1 MTYAVV
7 GKFAKRKGLRLARD
21 ERKTDAAARGFLET
35 PPPVV
40 IERGPWRA
48 SKDGRC
54 IESDDFTHD
63 VTLRVTGDFED
74 DTQRAAYAKEIAR
87 RLNLPPNP

>member
-7 GKFAKRKGLRLARD
+7 GKFAKKKGLRLARD
-21 ERKTDAAARGFLET
+21 ERKIDAAARGFLEA

-40 IERGPWRA
+40 IECGPWKA
-48 SKDGRC
+48 SKDGRY

-63 VTLRVTGDFED
+63 VTLSVTGDFED
-74 DTQRAAYAKEIAR
+74 DEQRAAYANEIVR
-87 RLNLPPNP
+87 RLNL